1 MNIENNIPE
10 YTVTEFNNALSDT
23 INRAFDFIK
32 IRGEI
37 SNLKFH
43 QSGHIYFNLKDES
56 SIINIVCWR
65 ANVSKLSFK
74 PEEGAEVIA
83 TGKISTYAKSISVY
97 QLNIENLELSGE
109 GALLKLIEERKK
121 RLMKKGFFDDDKKIQ
136 IPFLPNSIGVIT
148 SQTGSVIKDII
159 HRVRERF
166 PVLIQLYPVHVQGQ
180 MAAKEIIEAINNFNN
195 LDFLNPPEIII
206 IARGGGSKEDLMP
219 FNDEELAE
227 AVYNSKIP
235 IISAIGHETD
245 ITIIDYVS
253 DLRAP
258 TPSAAAEICV
268 PVRLDLINKLRILD
282 NNFQN
287 TIRKNL
293 VYKKEIITQLS
304 RLIQDPSKV
313 IIFFYSRLE
322 NLISK
327 KNNLIKDKVNY
338 FKNKLI
344 NSSYLIKDPSYEL
357 KNKKILFKNLSNK
370 LELLI
375 DGIKKENINSFIN
388 LSRLL
393 SSSSIDSTLKR
404 GYSIIRKNNKI
415 VTRSKYIKENDIV
428 QIQFYKDSLKVKIK
442 KT

>member
-1 MNIENNIPE
+1 
-10 YTVTEFNNALSDT
+10 
-23 INRAFDFIK
+23 
-32 IRGEI
+32 
-37 SNLKFH
+37 
-43 QSGHIYFNLKDES
+43 
-56 SIINIVCWR
+56 
-65 ANVSKLSFK
+65 
-74 PEEGAEVIA
+74 
-83 TGKISTYAKSISVY
+83 
-97 QLNIENLELSGE
+97 
-109 GALLKLIEERKK
+109 
-121 RLMKKGFFDDDKKIQ
+121 
-136 IPFLPNSIGVIT
+136 
-148 SQTGSVIKDII
+148 
-159 HRVRERF
+159 
-166 PVLIQLYPVHVQGQ
+166 

-404 GYSIIRKNNKI
+404 GYSIIRKKNKI
-415 VTRSKYIKENDIV
+415 VTSSKYIKENDIV